1 MIKDTS
7 IIDGE
12 TVIERGYVVIREGQF
27 QEVGAGDY
35 ETNSNTRTHVISGKG
50 KMMMPGL
57 VNTHTHSPMTLLR
70 GWSDDL
76 ELERWLSEKIWPAEA
91 QMTEQMSEAGTNLA
105 LVEMIRSGTTMF
117 SDMYHLNREGTARA
131 VEETGMKALL
141 TRGMITMFD
150 SASVASEKLHK
161 AVDYAKRCNASPT
174 ERLKGGLFPH
184 AVYTNRFTFLEDVR
198 EAATKEQLPI
208 QLHMSETKKEVADHL
223 RTYGMRPAEHLL
235 TGGILSEGDLLVHAV
250 HVDEDEITLMNDKTT
265 VSHNPLSNLKLGSG
279 IAPIPHMHRRGVG
292 ISLGTDSAASNN
304 TLDIFAEMRQAA
316 MLHKGALQ
324 SAEVISSQEAL
335 RMATVNGARALGF
348 LDSGFIQAGY
358 AADFIMI
365 DTRSAHLQ
373 PLTIDPATLVYA
385 AGKNDV
391 SDVYVNGRPLMT
403 NKELLTIDEE
413 RVLYDANR
421 ARKQLVESSN

>member
-1 MIKDTS
+1 
-7 IIDGE
+7 
-12 TVIERGYVVIREGQF
+12 
-27 QEVGAGDY
+27 
-35 ETNSNTRTHVISGKG
+35 
-50 KMMMPGL
+50 
-57 VNTHTHSPMTLLR
+57 
-70 GWSDDL
+70 
-76 ELERWLSEKIWPAEA
+76 
-91 QMTEQMSEAGTNLA
+91 
-105 LVEMIRSGTTMF
+105 
-117 SDMYHLNREGTARA
+117 
-131 VEETGMKALL
+131 
-141 TRGMITMFD
+141 
-150 SASVASEKLHK
+150 
-161 AVDYAKRCNASPT
+161 
-174 ERLKGGLFPH
+174 
-184 AVYTNRFTFLEDVR
+184 
-198 EAATKEQLPI
+198 
-208 QLHMSETKKEVADHL
+208 
-223 RTYGMRPAEHLL
+223 
-235 TGGILSEGDLLVHAV
+235 
-250 HVDEDEITLMNDKTT
+250 MN